1 MKILNFGSINID
13 HVYTVS
19 HFVRPGETLNSQS
32 YQRFPGGKGL
42 NQSIALSHAGA
53 QVHHAGKV
61 GADGDWLRSR
71 LQELGVDTSLVEME
85 DVPTGHAIIQVNP
98 AGENSI
104 VLFGGANRCIS
115 ESNVERALQLF
126 SPGDYLLVQN
136 EVSSVPAML
145 RLAKQ
150 KGVTVVFNPAPMT
163 PEVQDYPLDLVDLF
177 IVNEIE
183 AEGLTGRSDPQ
194 SIGATIRG
202 KYPRAALVLTLG
214 EKGAMYF
221 GPDSTCH
228 ETAEQVTVIDT
239 TAAGDTFI
247 GYFVA
252 GMMRGQKPQD
262 CLRMAC
268 RAAALCVT
276 RKGAADSIPRKDE
289 LNVTYS

>member
-19 HFVRPGETLNSQS
+19 HFVRPGEALNSQS

-53 QVHHAGKV
+53 QVHHAGKI

-104 VLFGGANRCIS
+104 VLFGGANRCIT
-115 ESNVERALQLF
+115 ESYVERAVQLF
-126 SPGDYLLVQN
+126 SPGDYLLAQN
-136 EVSSVPAML
+136 ELSSVPAML
-145 RLAKQ
+145 RMTKL
-150 KGVTVVFNPAPMT
+150 KGLTVVFNPAPMT
-163 PEVQDYPLDLVDLF
+163 PEVQDYPLDRVDLF

-183 AEGLTGRSDPQ
+183 AKGLTGRSDPQ
-194 SIGATIRG
+194 SIGAFMRA

-221 GPDSTCH
+221 GSDGTLH
-228 ETAEQVTVIDT
+228 EAAEKVTVTDT

-252 GMMRGQKPQD
+252 GMMRGQNPQD
-262 CLRMAC
+262 CLRMGC
-268 RAAALCVT
+268 RQRPFVPREKA
-276 RKGAADSIPRKDE
+276 RRIPYHVRM
-289 LNVTYS
+289 S